1 MTATTEHT
9 VRVPA
14 PRTAAPSARTRR
26 TARRRRLGAAG
37 VLMAPS
43 SCC

>member
-14 PRTAAPSARTRR
+14 RAPPPPPAPAAPPGA
-26 TARRRRLGAAG
+26 AGAGAAG